1 MSYITEEAYKAIFG
15 EISSADFLR
24 FSAKAERVMIDH
36 TTGIDG
42 FEKLNEAPPT
52 DEDVLTCL
60 KLCAGDLIHA
70 MSMIADAERSSGM
83 IQRSDG
89 SMSPATVSSVSSGSE
104 SITYNTGESAL
115 SAAVANLKERRAL
128 FSGIVRDWLAG
139 TKDANGI
146 NLLYMGEYPH
156 V

>member
-1 MSYITEEAYKAIFG
+1 MSYITEDAYKNIFG

-36 TTGIDG
+36 TTGVDG

-60 KLCAGDLIHA
+60 KLCTGDLIHA
-70 MSMIADAERSSGM
+70 MSMIADAEKSSGM
-83 IQRSDG
+83 IRRSDG
-89 SMSPATVSSVSSGSE
+89 SMSPAVVSSVSSGSE
-104 SITYNTGESAL
+104 SITYSTGDNELSSVVVDLKKRSAL
-115 SAAVANLKERRAL
+115 FA
-128 FSGIVRDWLAG
+128 GIVRDWLAG